1 MMAVMTDMVTSAVM
15 VGHVKVLR
23 LSMLARV
30 SDGTVAR
37 ASRISGGLEL
47 LLNSSVLVNSV
58 VVQIMT
64 VAAASGR
71 VISLV
76 SSAAQ

>member
-1 MMAVMTDMVTSAVM
+1 MAMMTEMASAVM
-15 VGHVKVLR
+15 VRHVKVLR
-23 LSMLARV
+23 LGVLARV
-30 SDGTVAR
+30 SDGTTVVR

-58 VVQIMT
+58 VVQVMT
-64 VAAASGR
+64 VAATGGC

-76 SSAAQ
+76 SSAAY